1 MPEGSIL
8 LGMSGKGSEFI
19 DYYELLGIEPDATLT
34 QVRAGFLK
42 MAKIHHPDVGGST
55 EKMQQF
61 SRAYRTLADDV
72 SRKAYDM
79 IHSFNTGNSSAVYF
93 KETDAPRASNQN
105 MDDEFVDYFLDSVW
119 AEFSTTEKPQGFAQ
133 RFKKLFGG

>member
-1 MPEGSIL
+1 
-8 LGMSGKGSEFI
+8 MSSKEFV
-19 DYYELLGIEPDATLT
+19 DYYELLGVEPDATLS

-61 SRAYRTLADDV
+61 SRAYRTLADEM

-79 IHSFNTGNSSAVYF
+79 IHGFNTGNSAAAYYREASA
-93 KETDAPRASNQN
+93 PGASGQEL
-105 MDDEFVDYFLDSVW
+105 DDEFVDYFLDSVW
-119 AEFSTTEKPQGFAQ
+119 AEFSTTEKPQGFVK
-133 RFKKLFGG
+133 RFKSLFKS